1 MFRRTRFPAWTY
13 LGAAI
18 LFLCFAFPVSAQILT
33 VHHAVHQDV
42 SPAMRD
48 LPTINQVP
56 PTVMQHEAEPLR
68 RIPLPPR
75 LKPASEPDLASQQTV
90 PLAPVTQ
97 APTAGLRCAGLGN
110 TYLAV
115 TLTRPRH

>member
-56 PTVMQHEAEPLR
+56 PTVIQHEAEPLR
-68 RIPLPPR
+68 RTPLPPGS
-75 LKPASEPDLASQQTV
+75 KPASEPDLAWQQPV
-90 PLAPVTQ
+90 PLALVTH
-97 APTAGLRCAGLGN
+97 APTVAFGLD
-110 TYLAV
+110 
-115 TLTRPRH
+115 